1 MNKIKLTIILTLF
14 AALCTTA
21 YGQVTIGSNNPPN
34 NGALLDLNDQKP
46 DATDN
51 TTAKKGMMLPRVE
64 LSDLNKLYPMF
75 NSGYAAGEDKIHTGL
90 TVYNLKQCDGKF
102 ARGVYTWTGTE
113 WVQLTNN
120 PILTGGDP
128 TLTFPQSLIDNSYL
142 VRIPSGQDARG
153 TSTSQA
159 INFTWG
165 NASEATWSNL
175 TDNYSGS
182 MSGGLAFSDSGSG
195 VTPAGV
201 PGLTGK
207 GTWTTAGASVLTIT
221 PDDLSSLV
229 TATDPWKTR
238 QSLVT
243 ISVPAGTGGGP
254 CPGGGTDQSQTITL
268 NQTNYKIVPGAVAS
282 PTTLLMLHDATSQ
295 SLDILSNARWEA
307 TASNGTATWS
317 DILDSNTSN
326 TTINTPTGSELHDG
340 DWNTDTFNYTSTST
354 VVPGKK
360 YETAQITFSDVA
372 GRAKPVTVTVMQC
385 QGTPDMSS
393 VTITATDNN
402 DPDWKTNWG
411 TNVVRHAAKPVDP
424 IDASQGNIYEEFYS
438 ADFGAAGRWMTT
450 NLAAWKYD
458 DGVTHPVTNTSTLG
472 VVDCSLDPAYSDP
485 YYCYPNGGSGGT
497 TTNSYDNNK
506 HLGFFYNWSA
516 ATAGR
521 GGDDGYDNIAN
532 EGGNN
537 NYAAV
542 QGICPAG
549 WHLPSDWEW
558 TELENEIIKNTTDYA
573 YVSQNISSD
582 GMSNILDGTETG
594 FRGWTLGQA
603 MKEVCGVNSIDPDG
617 LSKNL
622 AQNGFNVLLA
632 GFADGLG
639 SASFGDYAYFWSSSS
654 FDASNAWYREMSGNA
669 TVNREANGR
678 CYLYSVRCLPSLSRT
693 KDDRYK
699 KRKISSAHHKPG
711 I

>member
-90 TVYNLKQCDGKF
+90 MVYNLKQCDGKF

-201 PGLTGK
+201 PDLTGK
-207 GTWTTAGASVLTIT
+207 GTWTTAGASTLTIT
-221 PDDLSSLV
+221 PDDLSTLV
-229 TATDPWKTR
+229 ATNPWATR

-254 CPGGGTDQSQTITL
+254 CPGGTGQSQIITLTL
-268 NQTNYKIVPGAVAS
+268 NQTNYKIVPGAVAN
-282 PTTLLMLHDATSQ
+282 PTSLLVLRNLDKQ
-295 SLDILSNARWEA
+295 SLDILSNVKWVA
-307 TASNGTATWS
+307 TASNGTARWR
-317 DILDSNTSN
+317 DILDFNTSN
-326 TTINTPTGSELHDG
+326 TTIDTPTGSERHDG
-340 DWNTDTFNYTSTST
+340 DKNTNTFNYTSTNPVT
-354 VVPGKK
+354 QGKR
-360 YETAQITFSDVA
+360 YETAQITFSDID
-372 GRAKPVTVTVMQC
+372 GRAKPVTIDVMQC

-393 VTITATDNN
+393 VMITATPAETSGADDIWN
-402 DPDWKTNWG
+402 G
-411 TNVVRHAAKPVDP
+411 AIVRHAAKPVDP
-424 IDASQGNIYEEFYS
+424 MDASQGNIYEEFCS
-438 ADFGAAGRWMTT
+438 AEFGTAGRWMTT
-450 NLAAWKYD
+450 NLTAKAYD
-458 DGVTHPVTNTSTLG
+458 GITHSAGRTLTG
-472 VVDCSLDPAYSDP
+472 PDANGALNKAYW
-485 YYCYPNGGSGGT
+485 CYPNVYGT
-497 TTNSYDNNK
+497 DGTSDSEWIKNPLIGLLYTWD
-506 HLGFFYNWSA
+506 A
-516 ATAGR
+516 ATAGK
-521 GGDDGYDNIAN
+521 GGATD
-532 EGGNN
+532 EGGMPETTTNEPGKQQQ
-537 NYAAV
+537 V
-542 QGICPAG
+542 QGICPKG
-549 WHLPSDWEW
+549 WHLPSDYEW
-558 TELENEIIKNTTDYA
+558 TELENAIIKNTTSYAYEAQNISPDGSSGILAYDDPDGLYRGAHGHAMTEICGLGGYLSNGLSKNPTSNGFSALQAGDTLNGKNQNFGGIAYFWTSSYGSTGRAWHRYLIHNDSYVYRA
-573 YVSQNISSD
+573 YVSQSY
-582 GMSNILDGTETG
+582 
-594 FRGWTLGQA
+594 Q
-603 MKEVCGVNSIDPDG
+603 
-617 LSKNL
+617 
-622 AQNGFNVLLA
+622 
-632 GFADGLG
+632 
-639 SASFGDYAYFWSSSS
+639 
-654 FDASNAWYREMSGNA
+654 
-669 TVNREANGR
+669 
-678 CYLYSVRCLPSLSRT
+678 YSVRC
-693 KDDRYK
+693 K
-699 KRKISSAHHKPG
+699 KNVTP
-711 I
+711 